1 MDTKRASGT
10 AGRKKE
16 NFWQNMF
23 KHKGLYLMAFPG
35 IIWFVLF
42 QYVTLAG
49 SVIAFMDYDI
59 YKGIYISTK
68 EYMEELDRITKDE
81 KEENL

>member
-35 IIWFVLF
+35 LSGLYCSSMLPLPVRSLPLWIMTFIK
-42 QYVTLAG
+42 G
-49 SVIAFMDYDI
+49 SVVASLQ
-59 YKGIYISTK
+59 G
-68 EYMEELDRITKDE
+68 
-81 KEENL
+81 